1 MRKKGMLEKIQ
12 KEWLSNIQKDLLSG
26 FVVGLSVIPETAGF
40 AIMVGLDVGV
50 AFYTTFYMAFI
61 LSLFGARKA
70 MISAAAGSV
79 ALILVGVVKNYG
91 LEYAGVATLMAGI
104 LQILLGYLKIGNLL
118 KFIPQ
123 SVMYGF
129 VNALGILLLMEQ
141 FKFLQNQNLGV
152 FILLF
157 IGILI
162 IYLFPLI
169 TKKIPS
175 NLICILAISAIALI
189 FDVHAPNLGSIEQG
203 VSGFHFIIIPKNLDF
218 KIVIELLPYALSL
231 ALVGTIESLLTAKTL
246 DVILKDGVS
255 DKNKETKAQGLG
267 NIISGLLGGMTGCAL
282 VGQSIINAKSGAKT
296 RLSTF
301 FAGFSLMVLILVFNE
316 YVVKIPI
323 VAVVAVMVM
332 ISFTTFNFQSIMN
345 IKKIKLYDTLNMLL
359 VVAVVL
365 YTHNLAIGVVVGVL
379 VNALWIKSKGIAWI
393 FVIKKRWVKS
403 MAPDVGFE
411 PTTKRLTAA
420 YSTAELIWNFA
431 QKEILVCFL

>member
-1 MRKKGMLEKIQ
+1 MFEKIQ
-12 KEWLSNIQKDLLSG
+12 KEWLSNVQKDLLSG

-50 AFYTTFYMAFI
+50 AFYTTFYMAFV

-91 LEYAGVATLMAGI
+91 LEYAGVATLMAGV

-118 KFIPQ
+118 RFIPQ

-175 NLICILAISAIALI
+175 NLVCILIVSAIALI

-218 KIVIELLPYALSL
+218 KMVAGLLPYALSL

-332 ISFTTFNFQSIMN
+332 ISFTTFNFQSVIN
-345 IKKIKLYDTLNMLL
+345 IKTIKPYDTLNMLL

-379 VNALWIKSKGIAWI
+379 VNALWIKSKGIA
-393 FVIKKRWVKS
+393 
-403 MAPDVGFE
+403 
-411 PTTKRLTAA
+411 
-420 YSTAELIWNFA
+420 
-431 QKEILVCFL
+431 

>member
-1 MRKKGMLEKIQ
+1 MLEKIQ

-50 AFYTTFYMAFI
+50 AFYTTFYMAFV

-118 KFIPQ
+118 RFIPQ

-129 VNALGILLLMEQ
+129 VNALGILLLTEQ

-152 FILLF
+152 FILLA

-175 NLICILAISAIALI
+175 NLICILIVSAIALI
-189 FDVHAPNLGSIEQG
+189 FDMHAPNLGSIEQG

-218 KIVIELLPYALSL
+218 KILIGLLPYAFSL

-246 DVILKDGVS
+246 DMILKDGVS

-332 ISFTTFNFQSIMN
+332 ISFTTFNFQSIIN

-379 VNALWIKSKGIAWI
+379 VNALWIKSKGIA
-393 FVIKKRWVKS
+393 
-403 MAPDVGFE
+403 
-411 PTTKRLTAA
+411 
-420 YSTAELIWNFA
+420 
-431 QKEILVCFL
+431 

>member
-1 MRKKGMLEKIQ
+1 MFEKIQ

-50 AFYTTFYMAFI
+50 AFYTTFYMAFV

-91 LEYAGVATLMAGI
+91 LEYAGVATLMAGV

-118 KFIPQ
+118 RFIPQ

-152 FILLF
+152 FILLA

-162 IYLFPLI
+162 IYLFPII

-175 NLICILAISAIALI
+175 NLICILAISTIALI
-189 FDVHAPNLGSIEQG
+189 FDMHAPNLGSIEQG

-332 ISFTTFNFQSIMN
+332 ISFTTFNFQSVMN

-379 VNALWIKSKGIAWI
+379 VNALWIKSKGIA
-393 FVIKKRWVKS
+393 
-403 MAPDVGFE
+403 
-411 PTTKRLTAA
+411 
-420 YSTAELIWNFA
+420 
-431 QKEILVCFL
+431 

>member
-1 MRKKGMLEKIQ
+1 MFEKIQ

-50 AFYTTFYMAFI
+50 AFYTTFYMAFV

-118 KFIPQ
+118 RFIPQ

-152 FILLF
+152 FILLA

-175 NLICILAISAIALI
+175 NLICILAVSAIALI
-189 FDVHAPNLGSIEQG
+189 FDMHAPNLGSIEQG
-203 VSGFHFIIIPKNLDF
+203 ISGFHYIIIPKNLDF
-218 KIVIELLPYALSL
+218 KIMIELLPYALSL

-282 VGQSIINAKSGAKT
+282 VGQSIINAKSGART

-332 ISFTTFNFQSIMN
+332 ISFTTFNFQSVMN

-379 VNALWIKSKGIAWI
+379 VNALWIKSKGIA
-393 FVIKKRWVKS
+393 
-403 MAPDVGFE
+403 
-411 PTTKRLTAA
+411 
-420 YSTAELIWNFA
+420 
-431 QKEILVCFL
+431 

>member
-1 MRKKGMLEKIQ
+1 MFEKIQ

-50 AFYTTFYMAFI
+50 AFYTTFYMAFV

-118 KFIPQ
+118 RFIPQ

-175 NLICILAISAIALI
+175 NLICILIVSAIALI

-218 KIVIELLPYALSL
+218 KIMIELLPYALSL

-267 NIISGLLGGMTGCAL
+267 NIVSGLLGGMTGCAL

-332 ISFTTFNFQSIMN
+332 ISFTTFNFQSIIN

-379 VNALWIKSKGIAWI
+379 VNALWIKSKGIA
-393 FVIKKRWVKS
+393 
-403 MAPDVGFE
+403 
-411 PTTKRLTAA
+411 
-420 YSTAELIWNFA
+420 
-431 QKEILVCFL
+431 

>member
-1 MRKKGMLEKIQ
+1 MFEKIQ

-50 AFYTTFYMAFI
+50 AFYTTFYMAFV

-91 LEYAGVATLMAGI
+91 LEYAGVATLMAGV

-118 KFIPQ
+118 RFIPQ

-152 FILLF
+152 FILLA

-175 NLICILAISAIALI
+175 NLICILAVSAIALI

-218 KIVIELLPYALSL
+218 KMVAGLLPYALSL

-332 ISFTTFNFQSIMN
+332 ISFTTFNFQSVIN

-379 VNALWIKSKGIAWI
+379 VNALWIKSKGIA
-393 FVIKKRWVKS
+393 
-403 MAPDVGFE
+403 
-411 PTTKRLTAA
+411 
-420 YSTAELIWNFA
+420 
-431 QKEILVCFL
+431 

>member
-1 MRKKGMLEKIQ
+1 MFEKIQ

-50 AFYTTFYMAFI
+50 AFYTTFYMAFV

-91 LEYAGVATLMAGI
+91 LEYAGVATLMAGV

-118 KFIPQ
+118 RFIPQ

-129 VNALGILLLMEQ
+129 VNVLGILLLMEQ
-141 FKFLQNQNLGV
+141 FKFLENQNLGV

-175 NLICILAISAIALI
+175 NLICILIVSAIALI
-189 FDVHAPNLGSIEQG
+189 FDMHAPNLGSIEQG

-246 DVILKDGVS
+246 DIILKDGVS

-332 ISFTTFNFQSIMN
+332 ISFTTFNFQSIIN

-379 VNALWIKSKGIAWI
+379 VNALWIKSKGIA
-393 FVIKKRWVKS
+393 
-403 MAPDVGFE
+403 
-411 PTTKRLTAA
+411 
-420 YSTAELIWNFA
+420 
-431 QKEILVCFL
+431 

>member
-50 AFYTTFYMAFI
+50 AFYTTFYMAFV
-61 LSLFGARKA
+61 LSFFGARKA

-118 KFIPQ
+118 RFIPQ

-175 NLICILAISAIALI
+175 NLICILIVSAIALI

-218 KIVIELLPYALSL
+218 KIMIELLPYALSL

-332 ISFTTFNFQSIMN
+332 ISFTTFNFQSIIN

-379 VNALWIKSKGIAWI
+379 VNALWIKSEGIA
-393 FVIKKRWVKS
+393 
-403 MAPDVGFE
+403 
-411 PTTKRLTAA
+411 
-420 YSTAELIWNFA
+420 
-431 QKEILVCFL
+431 

>member
-1 MRKKGMLEKIQ
+1 MFEKIQ

-50 AFYTTFYMAFI
+50 AFYTTFYMAFV

-91 LEYAGVATLMAGI
+91 LEYAGVATLMAGV

-118 KFIPQ
+118 RFIPQ

-152 FILLF
+152 FILLA

-175 NLICILAISAIALI
+175 NLICILIVSAIALI
-189 FDVHAPNLGSIEQG
+189 FDMHAPNLGSIEQG

-218 KIVIELLPYALSL
+218 KMVVGLLPYALSL

-246 DVILKDGVS
+246 DVILKDGAS

-379 VNALWIKSKGIAWI
+379 VNALWIKSRGIA
-393 FVIKKRWVKS
+393 
-403 MAPDVGFE
+403 
-411 PTTKRLTAA
+411 
-420 YSTAELIWNFA
+420 
-431 QKEILVCFL
+431 

>member
-1 MRKKGMLEKIQ
+1 MFEKIQ

-50 AFYTTFYMAFI
+50 AFYTTFYMAFV

-91 LEYAGVATLMAGI
+91 LEYAGVATLMAGV

-118 KFIPQ
+118 RFIPQ

-152 FILLF
+152 FVLLV

-175 NLICILAISAIALI
+175 NLICILIVSAIALI

-218 KIVIELLPYALSL
+218 KIMIELLPYALSL

-267 NIISGLLGGMTGCAL
+267 NIVSGLLGGMTGCAL
-282 VGQSIINAKSGAKT
+282 VGQSIINAKSGART

-332 ISFTTFNFQSIMN
+332 ISFTTFNFQSIIN

-379 VNALWIKSKGIAWI
+379 VNALWIKSKGIA
-393 FVIKKRWVKS
+393 
-403 MAPDVGFE
+403 
-411 PTTKRLTAA
+411 
-420 YSTAELIWNFA
+420 
-431 QKEILVCFL
+431 

>member
-1 MRKKGMLEKIQ
+1 MFEKIQ

-50 AFYTTFYMAFI
+50 AFYTTFYMAFV

-91 LEYAGVATLMAGI
+91 LEYAGVATLMAGM

-118 KFIPQ
+118 RFIPQ

-129 VNALGILLLMEQ
+129 VNALGILLLTEQ

-152 FILLF
+152 FILLA

-175 NLICILAISAIALI
+175 NLVCIIIVSAIALI
-189 FDVHAPNLGSIEQG
+189 FDMHAPNLGSIEQG

-332 ISFTTFNFQSIMN
+332 ISFTTFNFQSVMN

-379 VNALWIKSKGIAWI
+379 ANALWIKSKGIA
-393 FVIKKRWVKS
+393 
-403 MAPDVGFE
+403 
-411 PTTKRLTAA
+411 
-420 YSTAELIWNFA
+420 
-431 QKEILVCFL
+431 

>member
-1 MRKKGMLEKIQ
+1 MFEKIQ

-50 AFYTTFYMAFI
+50 AFYTTFYMAFV
-61 LSLFGARKA
+61 LSFFGARKA

-91 LEYAGVATLMAGI
+91 LEYAGVATLMTGM

-129 VNALGILLLMEQ
+129 VNALGLLLLKEQ

-152 FILLF
+152 FVLLF

-203 VSGFHFIIIPKNLDF
+203 VSGFHFLIIPKNLDF
-218 KIVIELLPYALSL
+218 KIIIELLPYALSL

-246 DVILKDGVS
+246 DIILKDGVS

-267 NIISGLLGGMTGCAL
+267 NVISGLLGGMTGCAL
-282 VGQSIINAKSGAKT
+282 VGQSIINAKSGASA

-301 FAGFSLMVLILVFNE
+301 FAGFSLMVLVLAFNE

-332 ISFTTFNFQSIMN
+332 ISFTTFNFQSITN

-365 YTHNLAIGVVVGVL
+365 CTHNLAIGVVVGVL
-379 VNALWIKSKGIAWI
+379 VNALWIKSNGIA
-393 FVIKKRWVKS
+393 
-403 MAPDVGFE
+403 
-411 PTTKRLTAA
+411 
-420 YSTAELIWNFA
+420 
-431 QKEILVCFL
+431 

>member
-1 MRKKGMLEKIQ
+1 MLEKIQ
-12 KEWLSNIQKDLLSG
+12 KEWLSNVQKDLLSG

-50 AFYTTFYMAFI
+50 AFYTTFYMAFV
-61 LSLFGARKA
+61 LSFFGARKA

-91 LEYAGVATLMAGI
+91 LEYAGVATLMAGM

-118 KFIPQ
+118 RFIPQ

-152 FILLF
+152 FILLA

-189 FDVHAPNLGSIEQG
+189 FDMHAPNLGSIEQG

-218 KIVIELLPYALSL
+218 KMVAGLLPYALSL

-379 VNALWIKSKGIAWI
+379 VNALWIKSKGIA
-393 FVIKKRWVKS
+393 
-403 MAPDVGFE
+403 
-411 PTTKRLTAA
+411 
-420 YSTAELIWNFA
+420 
-431 QKEILVCFL
+431 

>member
-1 MRKKGMLEKIQ
+1 MRKKGMFEKIQ

-50 AFYTTFYMAFI
+50 AFYTTFYMAFV

-79 ALILVGVVKNYG
+79 ALILVGVVKSYG

-118 KFIPQ
+118 RFIPQ

-129 VNALGILLLMEQ
+129 VNALGILLLTEQ

-218 KIVIELLPYALSL
+218 KMVVGLLPYALSL

-332 ISFTTFNFQSIMN
+332 ISFTTFNFQSVTN

-379 VNALWIKSKGIAWI
+379 VNALWIKSKGIA
-393 FVIKKRWVKS
+393 
-403 MAPDVGFE
+403 
-411 PTTKRLTAA
+411 
-420 YSTAELIWNFA
+420 
-431 QKEILVCFL
+431 

>member
-1 MRKKGMLEKIQ
+1 MLEKIQ

-50 AFYTTFYMAFI
+50 AFYTTFYMAFV

-91 LEYAGVATLMAGI
+91 LEYAGVATLMAGV

-118 KFIPQ
+118 RFIPQ

-152 FILLF
+152 FILLA

-175 NLICILAISAIALI
+175 NLICILIVSAIALI

-332 ISFTTFNFQSIMN
+332 ISFTTFNFQSIIN
-345 IKKIKLYDTLNMLL
+345 IKTIKLYDTLNMLL

-379 VNALWIKSKGIAWI
+379 VNALWIKSKGIA
-393 FVIKKRWVKS
+393 
-403 MAPDVGFE
+403 
-411 PTTKRLTAA
+411 
-420 YSTAELIWNFA
+420 
-431 QKEILVCFL
+431 

>member
-1 MRKKGMLEKIQ
+1 MRKKGMFEKIQ

-50 AFYTTFYMAFI
+50 AFYTTFYMAFV

-91 LEYAGVATLMAGI
+91 LEYAGVATLMAGM

-152 FILLF
+152 FILLA

-175 NLICILAISAIALI
+175 NLVCILIVSAIALI
-189 FDVHAPNLGSIEQG
+189 FDMHAPNLGSIEQG

-218 KIVIELLPYALSL
+218 KIMIELLPYALSL

-332 ISFTTFNFQSIMN
+332 ISFTTFNFQSIIN

-379 VNALWIKSKGIAWI
+379 VNALWIKSKGIA
-393 FVIKKRWVKS
+393 
-403 MAPDVGFE
+403 
-411 PTTKRLTAA
+411 
-420 YSTAELIWNFA
+420 
-431 QKEILVCFL
+431 

>member
-1 MRKKGMLEKIQ
+1 MGKKGMLEKIQ

-118 KFIPQ
+118 RFIPQ

-152 FILLF
+152 FVLLA

-175 NLICILAISAIALI
+175 NLICILAVSAIALI
-189 FDVHAPNLGSIEQG
+189 FDMHAPNLGSIEQG
-203 VSGFHFIIIPKNLDF
+203 VSGFHFLIIPKNLDF

-246 DVILKDGVS
+246 DVILKDGMS
-255 DKNKETKAQGLG
+255 DKNRETKAQGLG

-332 ISFTTFNFQSIMN
+332 ISFTTFNFQSVIN

-379 VNALWIKSKGIAWI
+379 VNALWIKSKGIA
-393 FVIKKRWVKS
+393 
-403 MAPDVGFE
+403 
-411 PTTKRLTAA
+411 
-420 YSTAELIWNFA
+420 
-431 QKEILVCFL
+431 

>member
-1 MRKKGMLEKIQ
+1 MLEKIQ

-50 AFYTTFYMAFI
+50 AFYTTFYMAFV

-91 LEYAGVATLMAGI
+91 LEYAGVATLMAGV

-152 FILLF
+152 FILLA

-169 TKKIPS
+169 TRKIPS
-175 NLICILAISAIALI
+175 NLICILAVSAIALI
-189 FDVHAPNLGSIEQG
+189 FDMHAPNLGSIEQG

-332 ISFTTFNFQSIMN
+332 ISFTTFNFQSIIN

-379 VNALWIKSKGIAWI
+379 VNALWIKSKGIA
-393 FVIKKRWVKS
+393 
-403 MAPDVGFE
+403 
-411 PTTKRLTAA
+411 
-420 YSTAELIWNFA
+420 
-431 QKEILVCFL
+431 

>member
-1 MRKKGMLEKIQ
+1 MFEKIQ

-50 AFYTTFYMAFI
+50 AFYTTFYMAFV

-91 LEYAGVATLMAGI
+91 LEYAGVATLMAGV

-118 KFIPQ
+118 RFIPQ

-175 NLICILAISAIALI
+175 NLICILIVSAIALI
-189 FDVHAPNLGSIEQG
+189 FDMHAPNLGSIEQG

-332 ISFTTFNFQSIMN
+332 ISFTTFNFQSVMN
-345 IKKIKLYDTLNMLL
+345 IKKIKFYDTLNMLL

-379 VNALWIKSKGIAWI
+379 VNALWIKSKGIA
-393 FVIKKRWVKS
+393 
-403 MAPDVGFE
+403 
-411 PTTKRLTAA
+411 
-420 YSTAELIWNFA
+420 
-431 QKEILVCFL
+431 

>member
-1 MRKKGMLEKIQ
+1 MRKKGMFEKIQ

-50 AFYTTFYMAFI
+50 AFYTTFYMAFV

-118 KFIPQ
+118 RFIPQ

-141 FKFLQNQNLGV
+141 FKFLENQNLGV
-152 FILLF
+152 FILLA

-175 NLICILAISAIALI
+175 NLICILAVSAIALI
-189 FDVHAPNLGSIEQG
+189 FDMHAPNLGSIEQG

-218 KIVIELLPYALSL
+218 KIMIELLPYALSL

-332 ISFTTFNFQSIMN
+332 ISFTTFNFQSIIN

-379 VNALWIKSKGIAWI
+379 VNALWIKSKGIA
-393 FVIKKRWVKS
+393 
-403 MAPDVGFE
+403 
-411 PTTKRLTAA
+411 
-420 YSTAELIWNFA
+420 
-431 QKEILVCFL
+431 

>member
-1 MRKKGMLEKIQ
+1 MLEKIQ
-12 KEWLSNIQKDLLSG
+12 KEWLSNVQKDLLSG

-50 AFYTTFYMAFI
+50 AFYTTFYMAFV

-91 LEYAGVATLMAGI
+91 LEYAGVATLMAGV

-118 KFIPQ
+118 RFIPQ

-218 KIVIELLPYALSL
+218 KIMIGLLPYALSL

-332 ISFTTFNFQSIMN
+332 ISFTTFNFQSIIN

-379 VNALWIKSKGIAWI
+379 VNALWIKSKGIA
-393 FVIKKRWVKS
+393 
-403 MAPDVGFE
+403 
-411 PTTKRLTAA
+411 
-420 YSTAELIWNFA
+420 
-431 QKEILVCFL
+431 

>member
-1 MRKKGMLEKIQ
+1 MLEKIQ
-12 KEWLSNIQKDLLSG
+12 KEWLSNVQKDLLSG

-50 AFYTTFYMAFI
+50 AFYTTFYMAFV

-91 LEYAGVATLMAGI
+91 LEYAGVATLMAGV

-152 FILLF
+152 FVLLA

-169 TKKIPS
+169 TKRIPS
-175 NLICILAISAIALI
+175 NLICILIVSAIALI
-189 FDVHAPNLGSIEQG
+189 FDMHAPNLGSIEQG

-218 KIVIELLPYALSL
+218 KMVVELLPYALSL

-332 ISFTTFNFQSIMN
+332 ISFTTFNFQSVIN
-345 IKKIKLYDTLNMLL
+345 IKTIKPYDTLNMLL

-379 VNALWIKSKGIAWI
+379 VNALWIKSRGIA
-393 FVIKKRWVKS
+393 
-403 MAPDVGFE
+403 
-411 PTTKRLTAA
+411 
-420 YSTAELIWNFA
+420 
-431 QKEILVCFL
+431 

>member
-1 MRKKGMLEKIQ
+1 MFEKIQ

-50 AFYTTFYMAFI
+50 AFYTTFYMAFV

-152 FILLF
+152 FILLA

-189 FDVHAPNLGSIEQG
+189 FDMHAPNLGSIEQG

-218 KIVIELLPYALSL
+218 KIMIGLLPYALSL

-332 ISFTTFNFQSIMN
+332 ISFTTFNFQSVMN

-379 VNALWIKSKGIAWI
+379 VNALWIKSKGIA
-393 FVIKKRWVKS
+393 
-403 MAPDVGFE
+403 
-411 PTTKRLTAA
+411 
-420 YSTAELIWNFA
+420 
-431 QKEILVCFL
+431 

>member
-1 MRKKGMLEKIQ
+1 MFEKIQ

-50 AFYTTFYMAFI
+50 AFYTTFYMAFV

-129 VNALGILLLMEQ
+129 VNVLGILLLMEQ

-152 FILLF
+152 FVLLF

-175 NLICILAISAIALI
+175 NLICILAVSAIALI

-218 KIVIELLPYALSL
+218 KMVVELLPYALSL

-267 NIISGLLGGMTGCAL
+267 NIVSGLLGGMTGCAL

-332 ISFTTFNFQSIMN
+332 ISFTTFNFQSIIN

-379 VNALWIKSKGIAWI
+379 VNALWIKSKGIA
-393 FVIKKRWVKS
+393 
-403 MAPDVGFE
+403 
-411 PTTKRLTAA
+411 
-420 YSTAELIWNFA
+420 
-431 QKEILVCFL
+431 

>member
-1 MRKKGMLEKIQ
+1 MFEKIQ

-50 AFYTTFYMAFI
+50 AFYTTFYMAFV

-152 FILLF
+152 FILLV

-175 NLICILAISAIALI
+175 NLICILIVSAIALI
-189 FDVHAPNLGSIEQG
+189 FDMHVPNLGSIEQG
-203 VSGFHFIIIPKNLDF
+203 VSGFHFLIIPKNLDF

-379 VNALWIKSKGIAWI
+379 VNALWIKSKGIA
-393 FVIKKRWVKS
+393 
-403 MAPDVGFE
+403 
-411 PTTKRLTAA
+411 
-420 YSTAELIWNFA
+420 
-431 QKEILVCFL
+431 

>member
-1 MRKKGMLEKIQ
+1 MFEKIQ

-50 AFYTTFYMAFI
+50 AFYTTFYMAFV

-91 LEYAGVATLMAGI
+91 LEYAGVATLMAGV

-118 KFIPQ
+118 RFIPQ

-175 NLICILAISAIALI
+175 NLICILAVSAIALI
-189 FDVHAPNLGSIEQG
+189 FDVHAPNLWSIEQG

-218 KIVIELLPYALSL
+218 KIMIELLPYALSL

-282 VGQSIINAKSGAKT
+282 VGQSIINAKSGART

-332 ISFTTFNFQSIMN
+332 ISFTTFNFQSVIN
-345 IKKIKLYDTLNMLL
+345 IKTIKPYDTLNMLL

-379 VNALWIKSKGIAWI
+379 VNALWIKSKGIA
-393 FVIKKRWVKS
+393 
-403 MAPDVGFE
+403 
-411 PTTKRLTAA
+411 
-420 YSTAELIWNFA
+420 
-431 QKEILVCFL
+431 

>member
-50 AFYTTFYMAFI
+50 AFYTTFYMAFV

-152 FILLF
+152 FILLA

-175 NLICILAISAIALI
+175 NLICILAVSAIALI
-189 FDVHAPNLGSIEQG
+189 FDMHAPNLGSIEQG

-218 KIVIELLPYALSL
+218 KMVVELLPYALSL

-332 ISFTTFNFQSIMN
+332 ISFTTFNFQSVMN

-379 VNALWIKSKGIAWI
+379 VNALWIKSKGIA
-393 FVIKKRWVKS
+393 
-403 MAPDVGFE
+403 
-411 PTTKRLTAA
+411 
-420 YSTAELIWNFA
+420 
-431 QKEILVCFL
+431 

>member
-1 MRKKGMLEKIQ
+1 MFEKIQ
-12 KEWLSNIQKDLLSG
+12 KEWLSNVQKDLLSG

-50 AFYTTFYMAFI
+50 AFYTTFYMAFV

-91 LEYAGVATLMAGI
+91 LEYAGVATLMAGV

-175 NLICILAISAIALI
+175 NLVCILIVSAIALI

-218 KIVIELLPYALSL
+218 KIVIELFPYALSL

-332 ISFTTFNFQSIMN
+332 ISFTTFNFQSVMN
-345 IKKIKLYDTLNMLL
+345 IKTIKLYDTLNMLL

-379 VNALWIKSKGIAWI
+379 VNALWIKSKGIA
-393 FVIKKRWVKS
+393 
-403 MAPDVGFE
+403 
-411 PTTKRLTAA
+411 
-420 YSTAELIWNFA
+420 
-431 QKEILVCFL
+431 

>member
-1 MRKKGMLEKIQ
+1 MKLVFKSYNQAILMRKSGMFEKIQ

-50 AFYTTFYMAFI
+50 AFYTTFYMAFV

-91 LEYAGVATLMAGI
+91 LEYAGVATLMAGV

-118 KFIPQ
+118 RFIPQ

-152 FILLF
+152 FVLLV

-175 NLICILAISAIALI
+175 NLVCILIVSAIALI

-267 NIISGLLGGMTGCAL
+267 NIVSGLLGGMTGCAL

-332 ISFTTFNFQSIMN
+332 ISFTTFNFQSVMN
-345 IKKIKLYDTLNMLL
+345 IKTIKLYDTLNMLL

-379 VNALWIKSKGIAWI
+379 VNALWIKSKGIA
-393 FVIKKRWVKS
+393 
-403 MAPDVGFE
+403 
-411 PTTKRLTAA
+411 
-420 YSTAELIWNFA
+420 
-431 QKEILVCFL
+431 

>member
-1 MRKKGMLEKIQ
+1 MLEKIQ

-50 AFYTTFYMAFI
+50 AFYTTFYMAFV
-61 LSLFGARKA
+61 LSFFGARKA

-152 FILLF
+152 FILLA

-175 NLICILAISAIALI
+175 NLICILAVSAIALI

-218 KIVIELLPYALSL
+218 KMVLELLPYALSL

-332 ISFTTFNFQSIMN
+332 ISFTTFNFQSIIN

-379 VNALWIKSKGIAWI
+379 VNALWIKSKGIA
-393 FVIKKRWVKS
+393 
-403 MAPDVGFE
+403 
-411 PTTKRLTAA
+411 
-420 YSTAELIWNFA
+420 
-431 QKEILVCFL
+431 

>member
-1 MRKKGMLEKIQ
+1 MFEKIQ

-50 AFYTTFYMAFI
+50 AFYTTFYMAFV

-175 NLICILAISAIALI
+175 NLICILIVSAIALI

-267 NIISGLLGGMTGCAL
+267 NIVSGLLGGMTGCAL

-332 ISFTTFNFQSIMN
+332 ISFTTFNFQSVIN

-379 VNALWIKSKGIAWI
+379 VNALWIKSKGIA
-393 FVIKKRWVKS
+393 
-403 MAPDVGFE
+403 
-411 PTTKRLTAA
+411 
-420 YSTAELIWNFA
+420 
-431 QKEILVCFL
+431 

>member
-1 MRKKGMLEKIQ
+1 MLEKIQ

-50 AFYTTFYMAFI
+50 AFYTTFYMAFV

-91 LEYAGVATLMAGI
+91 FEYAGVATLMAGV

-118 KFIPQ
+118 RFIPQ

-152 FILLF
+152 FILLA

-175 NLICILAISAIALI
+175 NLICILIVSAIALI
-189 FDVHAPNLGSIEQG
+189 FDMHAPNLGSIEQG

-246 DVILKDGVS
+246 DVILKDGAS

-332 ISFTTFNFQSIMN
+332 ISFTTFNFQSIIN

-379 VNALWIKSKGIAWI
+379 VNALWIKSRGIA
-393 FVIKKRWVKS
+393 
-403 MAPDVGFE
+403 
-411 PTTKRLTAA
+411 
-420 YSTAELIWNFA
+420 
-431 QKEILVCFL
+431 

>member
-1 MRKKGMLEKIQ
+1 MFEKIQ

-50 AFYTTFYMAFI
+50 AFYTTFYMAFV

-91 LEYAGVATLMAGI
+91 LEYAGVATLMAGV

-118 KFIPQ
+118 RFIPQ

-152 FILLF
+152 FILLA

-175 NLICILAISAIALI
+175 NLICILIVSAIALI
-189 FDVHAPNLGSIEQG
+189 FDMHAPNLGSIEQG

-316 YVVKIPI
+316 YMVKIPI

-332 ISFTTFNFQSIMN
+332 ISFTTFNFQSIIN

-365 YTHNLAIGVVVGVL
+365 CTHNLAIGVVVGVL
-379 VNALWIKSKGIAWI
+379 VNALWIKSKGIA
-393 FVIKKRWVKS
+393 
-403 MAPDVGFE
+403 
-411 PTTKRLTAA
+411 
-420 YSTAELIWNFA
+420 
-431 QKEILVCFL
+431 

>member
-1 MRKKGMLEKIQ
+1 MLEKIQ

-50 AFYTTFYMAFI
+50 AFYTTFYMAFV

-141 FKFLQNQNLGV
+141 FKFLENQNLGV
-152 FILLF
+152 FVLLA

-175 NLICILAISAIALI
+175 NLICILIVSAIALI
-189 FDVHAPNLGSIEQG
+189 FDMHAPNLGSIEQG

-218 KIVIELLPYALSL
+218 KMVVELLPYALSL

-267 NIISGLLGGMTGCAL
+267 NIVSGLLGGMTGCAL

-332 ISFTTFNFQSIMN
+332 ISFTTFNFQSIIN

-379 VNALWIKSKGIAWI
+379 VNALWIKSKGIA
-393 FVIKKRWVKS
+393 
-403 MAPDVGFE
+403 
-411 PTTKRLTAA
+411 
-420 YSTAELIWNFA
+420 
-431 QKEILVCFL
+431 

>member
-1 MRKKGMLEKIQ
+1 MFEKIQ

-50 AFYTTFYMAFI
+50 AFYTTFYMAFV

-118 KFIPQ
+118 RFIPQ

-152 FILLF
+152 FVLLF

-218 KIVIELLPYALSL
+218 KIMIGLLPYALSL

-332 ISFTTFNFQSIMN
+332 ISFTTFNFQSITN

-379 VNALWIKSKGIAWI
+379 VNALWIKSKGIA
-393 FVIKKRWVKS
+393 
-403 MAPDVGFE
+403 
-411 PTTKRLTAA
+411 
-420 YSTAELIWNFA
+420 
-431 QKEILVCFL
+431 

>member
-1 MRKKGMLEKIQ
+1 MLEKIQ

-50 AFYTTFYMAFI
+50 AFYTTFYMAFV

-118 KFIPQ
+118 RFIPQ

-129 VNALGILLLMEQ
+129 VNALGILLLTEQ

-152 FILLF
+152 FVLLA

-175 NLICILAISAIALI
+175 NLICILAVSAIALI

-218 KIVIELLPYALSL
+218 KMVLGLLPYALSL

-332 ISFTTFNFQSIMN
+332 ISFTTFNFQSVTN

-379 VNALWIKSKGIAWI
+379 VNALWIKSKGIA
-393 FVIKKRWVKS
+393 
-403 MAPDVGFE
+403 
-411 PTTKRLTAA
+411 
-420 YSTAELIWNFA
+420 
-431 QKEILVCFL
+431 

>member
-1 MRKKGMLEKIQ
+1 MLEKIQ

-50 AFYTTFYMAFI
+50 AFYTTFYMAFV

-91 LEYAGVATLMAGI
+91 LEYAGVATLMAGM

-118 KFIPQ
+118 RFIPQ

-152 FILLF
+152 FVLLA

-175 NLICILAISAIALI
+175 NLICILIVSAIALI
-189 FDVHAPNLGSIEQG
+189 FDMHAPNLGSIEQG

-332 ISFTTFNFQSIMN
+332 ISFTTFNFQSIIN
-345 IKKIKLYDTLNMLL
+345 IKTIKLYDTLNMLL

-379 VNALWIKSKGIAWI
+379 VNALWIKSKGIA
-393 FVIKKRWVKS
+393 
-403 MAPDVGFE
+403 
-411 PTTKRLTAA
+411 
-420 YSTAELIWNFA
+420 
-431 QKEILVCFL
+431 

>member
-1 MRKKGMLEKIQ
+1 MFEKIQ

-50 AFYTTFYMAFI
+50 AFYTTFYMAFV

-91 LEYAGVATLMAGI
+91 LEYAGVATLMAGV

-129 VNALGILLLMEQ
+129 VNALGILLLTEQ

-152 FILLF
+152 FILLI

-175 NLICILAISAIALI
+175 NLVCILIVSAIALI

-218 KIVIELLPYALSL
+218 KMVVGLLPYALSL

-332 ISFTTFNFQSIMN
+332 ISFTTFNFQSIIN

-365 YTHNLAIGVVVGVL
+365 YTHNLAVGVVVGVL
-379 VNALWIKSKGIAWI
+379 VNALWIKSKGIA
-393 FVIKKRWVKS
+393 
-403 MAPDVGFE
+403 
-411 PTTKRLTAA
+411 
-420 YSTAELIWNFA
+420 
-431 QKEILVCFL
+431 

>member
-1 MRKKGMLEKIQ
+1 MFEKIQ

-50 AFYTTFYMAFI
+50 AFYTTFYMAFV

-118 KFIPQ
+118 RFIPQ

-152 FILLF
+152 FILLA

-175 NLICILAISAIALI
+175 NLVCILIVSAIALI
-189 FDVHAPNLGSIEQG
+189 FDMHAPNLGSIEQG

-218 KIVIELLPYALSL
+218 KIMIELLPYALSL

-332 ISFTTFNFQSIMN
+332 ISFTTFNFQSVMN
-345 IKKIKLYDTLNMLL
+345 IKTIKLYDTLNMLL

-379 VNALWIKSKGIAWI
+379 VNALWIKSKGIA
-393 FVIKKRWVKS
+393 
-403 MAPDVGFE
+403 
-411 PTTKRLTAA
+411 
-420 YSTAELIWNFA
+420 
-431 QKEILVCFL
+431 

>member
-1 MRKKGMLEKIQ
+1 MFEKIQ

-50 AFYTTFYMAFI
+50 AFYTTFYMAFV
-61 LSLFGARKA
+61 LSFFGARKA

-129 VNALGILLLMEQ
+129 VNALGILLLTEQ

-175 NLICILAISAIALI
+175 NLICILIVSAIALI

-203 VSGFHFIIIPKNLDF
+203 VSGFHFLIIPKNLDF

-332 ISFTTFNFQSIMN
+332 ISFTTFNFQSIIN

-379 VNALWIKSKGIAWI
+379 VNALWIKSEGIA
-393 FVIKKRWVKS
+393 
-403 MAPDVGFE
+403 
-411 PTTKRLTAA
+411 
-420 YSTAELIWNFA
+420 
-431 QKEILVCFL
+431 